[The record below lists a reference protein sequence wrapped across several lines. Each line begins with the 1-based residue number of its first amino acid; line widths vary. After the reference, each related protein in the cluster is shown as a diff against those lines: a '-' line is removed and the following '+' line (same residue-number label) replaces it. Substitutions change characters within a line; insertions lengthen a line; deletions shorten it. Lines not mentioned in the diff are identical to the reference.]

1 MTISKSETKT
11 ELKYNNK
18 LKLQE
23 AIRMYNTLRLEVIN
37 IASQI
42 NELYSIVYIENLCRA
57 CCDITKLENTVLCET
72 DNLIGG
78 YYGK

>member
-23 AIRMYNTLRLEVIN
+23 AIRMYNTLRGQVIN
-37 IASQI
+37 LKTIV
-42 NELYSIVYIENLCRA
+42 NELYLTVSKEDFSSILNNVKRLS
-57 CCDITKLENTVLCET
+57 NTVLCET
-72 DNLIGG
+72 DTLDGG
-78 YYGK
+78 NHGN